1 MSHAKDSKSPSNILF
16 GRWGDR
22 VYEGLGHLGGA
33 LLALM
38 TGAVVLQVILR
49 RFFAVSIDGIDEVP
63 RYAFVWA
70 VMIGAASAMHRGEHT
85 ALMYFQEKLSGARYA
100 LDRIVVEALGILLF
114 VSIIKVSFILIPN
127 SQMQTSPGLGL
138 PFGYVYAA
146 MPVGAI
152 LIILPMA
159 WRLGLAVR
167 ELWVTPWQ
175 RHS

>member
-1 MSHAKDSKSPSNILF
+1 MSHAKGSTSPTSVPF

-38 TGAVVLQVILR
+38 TGAVVLQVLLR
-49 RFFAVSIDGIDEVP
+49 RFFSVSIDGIDEVP

-85 ALMYFQEKLSGARYA
+85 ALEYFQDKLSGARHA
-100 LDRIVVEALGILLF
+100 IVRIVVEALGILLF
-114 VSIIKVSFILIPN
+114 VSIIKVSFTLIPN
-127 SQMQTSPGLGL
+127 AQLQTSPGLGL
-138 PFGYVYAA
+138 PFGYVYGA

-159 WRLGLAVR
+159 WRLGAAAR
-167 ELWVTPWQ
+167 ELWVGPWQ
-175 RHS
+175 KPS